1 MGLGRL
7 ALVSR
12 NSGCVYLGRHLL
24 EGASKKS
31 AAYIKKGFWLSRIDK
46 AICIISSMRR
56 SVSSPDETPGRELKI
71 RRAAE

>member
-12 NSGCVYLGRHLL
+12 NSGFVYLGRHLL

-31 AAYIKKGFWLSRIDK
+31 AAYIKKGFWPSR
-46 AICIISSMRR
+46 CNISSMRR

>member
-12 NSGCVYLGRHLL
+12 NSGFVYLGRHLL

-31 AAYIKKGFWLSRIDK
+31 AAYIKKGFWLSR
-46 AICIISSMRR
+46 CNISSMRR
-56 SVSSPDETPGRELKI
+56 SVSSTDETPGRDLKI
-71 RRAAE
+71 RSAAE